1 MNFMSRL
8 KQAKQYRELRPYEKK
23 VQLINKQEEKMAKL
37 SDEELRN
44 KTDEFKQLLAEGK
57 TINDIVVE
65 AFAVVREASK
75 RVLGLRHYDVQLI
88 GGLTLLDGNVAEMAT
103 GEGKTLVAS
112 LPSYLVALEGKGV
125 HVITVNEY
133 LAVRDCELIG
143 QVHQFLGLTVGLNI
157 PLMSNLAKQ
166 DAYKCDITYGVGTE
180 FGFDFLRDN
189 TVSHIDQKV
198 QRPYHF
204 AIIDEIDSVLIDEAR
219 TPLII
224 AGKTKPSDRLYGV
237 CASMIKSFKED
248 VDYTF
253 HRELKMVNFTD
264 EGLNKCEKIFGVE
277 NLFLL
282 EHAAL
287 FHSLLQAL
295 RAQVLFERDVDYIVE
310 DNEVKLVDMNTGRI
324 MEGRSLSDGLHQ
336 AIEAKEGLP
345 NTEENKT
352 HASITVQNYYRM
364 YPKLSGMTGTAKSDQ
379 KELQNVYNL
388 NVIQIPT
395 NRPSIR
401 KDHEDIVYLT
411 IDEKYKRIAEEVLKR
426 HKKGQP
432 ILIGT
437 TSILKSEEIAKLLD
451 EHQLRYQLLNAK
463 SVEQEAKLI
472 SLAGQKDQITIA
484 TNMAGRGTDIMLGE
498 GVAEIGGLY
507 VIGTERNESLRIDN
521 QLKGRAGR
529 QGDPGESQFIISLED
544 PLFIRYGEDIIERA
558 KKNIKHDET
567 GLITSKSIHKT
578 VEAVQA
584 TSEGLQQSFRDFNL
598 NLEEVINDQR
608 KVIYELRDNVL
619 KEDNILSFFKKQTED
634 IPLSFIEHFCP
645 AEEEYDNWKIDEL
658 ESALENILLSDIN
671 IPKEVD
677 DYEELQRI
685 VKAIVDEHEEVISQY
700 EENDS
705 IQDSV
710 RGIGLFVIDTLWTK
724 HLGTMEQFKQGIGIR
739 QYQQISPLD
748 IFKKEGYAFFE
759 SMYNDLQYDIARRI
773 KGLLES
779 IMKKEEELKSS
790 AND

>member
-1 MNFMSRL
+1 MNRFQ
-8 KQAKQYRELRPYEKK
+8 KAKQYRELKPYEKK
-23 VQLINKQEEKMAKL
+23 VRLINKQEKVMEQL
-37 SDEELRN
+37 SDDELRQ
-44 KTDEFKQLLAEGK
+44 KTDVFKQQLADGK
-57 TINDIVVE
+57 KLNDIVIE
-65 AFAVVREASK
+65 AFAVVREAAK

-88 GGLTLLDGNVAEMAT
+88 GGLTLLDGNVSEMAT

-112 LPSYLVALEGKGV
+112 LPSYVVALQGKGV
-125 HVITVNEY
+125 HIITVNEY
-133 LAVRDCELIG
+133 LASRDCELIG
-143 QVHQFLGLTVGLNI
+143 QVHEFLGLTVGLNV
-157 PLMSNLAKQ
+157 PMMSNEDKQ
-166 DAYKCDITYGVGTE
+166 KAYMCDITYGVGTE

-189 TVSHIDQKV
+189 TVSSVEQKV

-204 AIIDEIDSVLIDEAR
+204 AIIDEVDSVLIDEAR

-237 CASMIKSFKED
+237 CSNVIKSFTED

-264 EGLNKCEKIFGVE
+264 EGLNKCEKVFGVD

-282 EHAAL
+282 DHAAL

-295 RAQVLFERDVDYIVE
+295 RAQVLFERDVDYIIE
-310 DNEVKLVDMNTGRI
+310 DEEIKLVDMNTGRI

-352 HASITVQNYYRM
+352 HASITIQNYYRM
-364 YPKLSGMTGTAKSDQ
+364 YPTLSGMTGTAKSDQ
-379 KELQNVYNL
+379 RELQDVYNL
-388 NVIQIPT
+388 DVVQIPT

-401 KDHEDIVYLT
+401 EDNEDIVYLT
-411 IDEKYKRIAEEVLKR
+411 MDNKYERITSEVIER
-426 HKKGQP
+426 HEKGQP

-437 TSILKSEEIAKLLD
+437 TSILKSEEIAKQLD
-451 EHQLRYQLLNAK
+451 QHALKYQLLNAK

-498 GVAEIGGLY
+498 GVAELGGLF

-529 QGDPGESQFIISLED
+529 QGDPGASQFIISLED
-544 PLFIRYGEDIIERA
+544 PLFIRYGEDILERS
-558 KKNIKHDET
+558 KKRLKSEAD
-567 GLITSKSIHKT
+567 GRITSKSIHK
-578 VEAVQA
+578 VVQAVQA

-619 KEDNILSFFKKQTED
+619 TVENALAFFKKQTEH
-634 IPLSFIEHFCP
+634 IPHTFIEHFCP
-645 AEEEYDNWKIDEL
+645 AETDPEDWAIDEL
-658 ESALENILLSDIN
+658 QDALENILLSDVSLPDTIDDV
-671 IPKEVD
+671 EVLNKQVTAIWEAHD
-677 DYEELQRI
+677 EIVTNYEANE
-685 VKAIVDEHEEVISQY
+685 
-700 EENDS
+700 S

-710 RGIGLFVIDTLWTK
+710 RGTGLFVIDTLWTK

-739 QYQQISPLD
+739 QYQQDNPLD
-748 IFKKEGYAFFE
+748 IFKKEGYTFFE
-759 SMYNDLQYDIARRI
+759 AMYNDLQYDIARRL
-773 KGLLES
+773 KGLLENV
-779 IMKKEEELKSS
+779 IKKEQALKQL
-790 AND
+790 ADK